1 MQNKIVLQSDSDSP
15 NGDSLHTQMLMPEQ
29 QALLSNI
36 DYKLLESEALI
47 VVTGAYGSGK
57 STLAKALTRYSS
69 KNQDVVL
76 IDADITLDTSNILS
90 NLSHL
95 DGFNPSLLLDG
106 SDENEQLKSWFTT
119 RQEQG
124 KKLVVII
131 DKAEQLNS
139 DVLTELVTLG
149 SQVSCLSLVLFGLKG
164 YADNIDTG
172 ENRAL
177 VHHLDMPLLSESSAF
192 ILLKQV
198 YSPDFPLPLTDLE
211 LNTVYVE
218 SQGLPGPLLMKAAD
232 LLLTNDDKPNT
243 IYKYWF
249 NFQIV
254 KEYFPITHLIA
265 LVGLLSILLLVVLY
279 NPQANNTND
288 TEVEQ
293 LDTLSPIAGAVVND
307 AASKPIVTEHESTGA
322 DSRLV
327 KSEQSVK
334 SQIEK
339 GSMVENSRVIEEA
352 ADKQKLMTA
361 QEGFVIQLFGGYDQN
376 NAKSFIDNEHKKLI
390 NARLY
395 MYETTY
401 NKKPWFVVVA
411 GIYPSRNNAEQAV
424 KSMPKELQKLSPWVR
439 DIKTVQKTIM

>member
-1 MQNKIVLQSDSDSP
+1 MQNKTVLQSNNALPD
-15 NGDSLHTQMLMPEQ
+15 GASLCAQMLAPEQ
-29 QALLSNI
+29 QELLTNVETW
-36 DYKLLESEALI
+36 LQRGESIIAI
-47 VVTGAYGSGK
+47 FGATGSGK
-57 STLAKALTRYSS
+57 TTIAKALAQRSI
-69 KNQDVVL
+69 KNQDKVL

-232 LLLTNDDKPNT
+232 LLLKNDDKPNT

-327 KSEQSVK
+327 KSEQPVK